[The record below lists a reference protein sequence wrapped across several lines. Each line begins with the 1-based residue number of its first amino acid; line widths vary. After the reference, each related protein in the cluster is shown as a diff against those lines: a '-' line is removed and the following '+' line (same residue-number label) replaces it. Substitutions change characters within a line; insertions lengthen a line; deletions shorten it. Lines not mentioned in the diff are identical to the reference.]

1 MESLQEYRDRSLK
14 DLIRMLEDSIS
25 EADRLITRGLDGE
38 ITDTSYARMC
48 GHLSATIKIAI
59 IHLRE
64 VQVGKQE

>member
-1 MESLQEYRDRSLK
+1 MKSLQEYRNERLK
-14 DLIRMLEDSIS
+14 DLIRMMEDSIPES
-25 EADRLITRGLDGE
+25 ERLITRGLDGE

-64 VQVGKQE
+64 IQLDHEK